1 MHWHIILIAVLAII
15 IIACI
20 RLVKKIIR
28 PIDDEDLEYYSKW
41 R

>member
-1 MHWHIILIAVLAII
+1 MYWHIILLAALVIV

-20 RLVKKIIR
+20 RLVKNIMR
-28 PIDDEDLEYYSKW
+28 PIDDEYLEYYSKW

>member
-1 MHWHIILIAVLAII
+1 MHWRIILVAALAI

-20 RLVKKIIR
+20 RLVKNIMR
-28 PIDDEDLEYYSKW
+28 PVDDEDLEYYSKW

>member
-1 MHWHIILIAVLAII
+1 MNWHILLLAIFAI
-15 IIACI
+15 VIIACI
-20 RLVKKIIR
+20 RLVKSIMR

>member
-1 MHWHIILIAVLAII
+1 MNWHIILLGALAIL

-20 RLVKKIIR
+20 RLVKNIMR
-28 PIDDEDLEYYSKW
+28 PIDEDLEYYSKW

>member
-1 MHWHIILIAVLAII
+1 MHWHIILLAALAII

-20 RLVKKIIR
+20 RLVKNIMR

>member
-1 MHWHIILIAVLAII
+1 MNWHILLLAVFAIV

-20 RLVKKIIR
+20 RLVKNVMR

>member
-1 MHWHIILIAVLAII
+1 MDRHILLLAVLAIL

-20 RLVKKIIR
+20 RLVKNIR
-28 PIDDEDLEYYSKW
+28 RTIDEDLEYYSKW

>member
-1 MHWHIILIAVLAII
+1 MHWRIILLAALAII

-20 RLVKKIIR
+20 RLVKNIMR
-28 PIDDEDLEYYSKW
+28 QVDDEDLEYCSKW

>member
-1 MHWHIILIAVLAII
+1 MNWHILLLAIFAI
-15 IIACI
+15 VIIACI
-20 RLVKKIIR
+20 RLVKNIMR